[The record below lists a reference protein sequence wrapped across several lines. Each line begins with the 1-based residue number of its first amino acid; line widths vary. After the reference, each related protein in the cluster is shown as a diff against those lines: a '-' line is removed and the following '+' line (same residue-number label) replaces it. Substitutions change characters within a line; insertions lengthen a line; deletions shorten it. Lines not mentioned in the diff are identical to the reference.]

1 MFQKLEGDQI
11 EALKKRFSGQQV
23 FDNYDIQGF
32 MQGFSQFLNNKIKEI
47 DDEKKESTMPDRPQ
61 PCQTAIMNRKLY
73 YGFICVSETCRENE
87 ECSNY
92 V

>member
-1 MFQKLEGDQI
+1 
-11 EALKKRFSGQQV
+11 
-23 FDNYDIQGF
+23 
-32 MQGFSQFLNNKIKEI
+32 
-47 DDEKKESTMPDRPQ
+47 MPDRPQ

-87 ECSNY
+87 ECLNY